1 MLPSGWQRW
10 LGGQLFAQLQ
20 QAQQEVKRL
29 RSLRLEGQAGGGQV
43 RAVVSGLGELLEVHL
58 DPQLL
63 KPEERETLQDLIV
76 VAVRE
81 AMGKAEEAQR
91 ERLQEMLRQ
100 LPLGNLLGR

>member
-1 MLPSGWQRW
+1 
-10 LGGQLFAQLQ
+10 
-20 QAQQEVKRL
+20 
-29 RSLRLEGQAGGGQV
+29 V